1 MSTLGERDVIDSEL
15 DSEDPGVLKLLKN
28 AFSLVKRHL
37 SWVNDSDDPINQ
49 EPDIYQVDR
58 NPSRPWTLLK
68 KFVGGNAQDAPFP
81 LPAATLV
88 MGIASGIDIVC
99 NISQVVYQDPI
110 ATTFFEKCLKK
121 ESPKCYELFA
131 NADEEVKQEFM
142 RGMET
147 FHESFLVELKLED
160 VLEEICR
167 QNEVTISTHRTLARL
182 VGKRTRHGAY
192 NEVAPKRSFVIP
204 ASVLEQHGLAP
215 GGTLL
220 DKEKQPSPEQV
231 RTALKHILEKQNA
244 GYEGKP
250 RRTPERIP
258 RILETF
264 SQRESELVFLEEFL
278 LAFENSKD
286 PRKHASSALS
296 ETNKLLKEEDEPVE
310 IDSIRLT
317 AYFFRNRDTE

>member
-1 MSTLGERDVIDSEL
+1 MSILGEWNVVNSES
-15 DSEDPGVLKLLKN
+15 DNEDAGVLKLLKN

-37 SWVNDSDDPINQ
+37 SWVNDPDDPTNQ
-49 EPDIYQVDR
+49 ELDIYQVTR
-58 NPSRPWTLLK
+58 NPLRPWALLK
-68 KFVGGNAQDAPFP
+68 KFVGENAQDDP

-88 MGIASGIDIVC
+88 MGMASGIDIVC
-99 NISQVVYQDPI
+99 KISEVVYQDPI
-110 ATTFFEKCLKK
+110 STTFFEKCLKK

-142 RGMET
+142 RGIES

-160 VLEEICR
+160 VLEEICA
-167 QNEVTISTHRTLARL
+167 QNRVTISTHKTLARL
-182 VGKRTRHGAY
+182 IGKRTRHGAY
-192 NEVAPKRSFVIP
+192 NEVAPQRPFVVP
-204 ASVLEQHGLAP
+204 ASVLEQHGLTP

-220 DKEKQPSPEQV
+220 DKEKQPSPKQV
-231 RTALKHILEKQNA
+231 RTALKRILEKQKA

-258 RILETF
+258 RILATF

-278 LAFENSKD
+278 SAFENSKD